1 MENTLFSRDTAVSN
15 FKYYYYGK
23 SDNNKQSTYHT
34 NACVE
39 PSFPAAIVF
48 IALFGIA
55 TLLHLFQMFK
65 TRTWFMIPFVI
76 GGIFETIGYT
86 GRTVS
91 AHQSPGPYTL
101 GPYIIQAVLIL
112 VAPALF
118 AASIYMELARIVHM
132 VEGDRALFIR
142 RTWLTKLFVI
152 GDVFAF
158 LLQASGAGLLS
169 SQNAN
174 MINTGNNI
182 IIGGLFAQL
191 LFFGLF
197 LLAAAIFHLR
207 VAKAPTRLCFERPW
221 QKHLVGLYV
230 VSFLI
235 LVRSIVR
242 VVEYIQG
249 YSGYI
254 MSHEAFLYVFDA
266 AVMFVAVVSMN
277 WIHPGEV
284 AKYVRELDKG
294 KGSGSRDGIMM
305 SNV

>member
-1 MENTLFSRDTAVSN
+1 MENTLVSRDTAVSN

-23 SDNNKQSTYHT
+23 SNNNKQSSHHT
-34 NACVE
+34 NTSAE

-197 LLAAAIFHLR
+197 LFAAAIFHFR

>member
-1 MENTLFSRDTAVSN
+1 MV
-15 FKYYYYGK
+15 
-23 SDNNKQSTYHT
+23 
-34 NACVE
+34 
-39 PSFPAAIVF
+39 
-48 IALFGIA
+48 
-55 TLLHLFQMFK
+55 
-65 TRTWFMIPFVI
+65 PFVI
-76 GGIFETIGYT
+76 GGIFETIGYV
-86 GRTVS
+86 GRAVS
-91 AHQSPGPYTL
+91 AHQSPGPYAL

-142 RTWLTKLFVI
+142 RTWLTKIFVI

-169 SQNAN
+169 SQNAD
-174 MINTGNNI
+174 MINTGNNV

-191 LFFGLF
+191 VFFGLF
-197 LLAAAIFHLR
+197 VLAAAIFHVR
-207 VAKAPTRLCFERPW
+207 ITKAPTRLCFERPW
-221 QKHLVGLYV
+221 QKHLVGLYI

-266 AVMFVAVVSMN
+266 TVMFVAVISMN

-294 KGSGSRDGIMM
+294 KECSSNDGIRMDE